1 MSVWKVSGGR
11 ELHGDI
17 KIQGSK
23 NAVLPIMSAAI
34 IRGCETE
41 LLNCPQLSDV
51 EAAMAILRHLG
62 CKAEREG
69 DTVWIDSRGMNR
81 TDIPHDLMRE
91 MRSSVI
97 FLGAILARAHEAE
110 LSYPGGCEL
119 GPRPIDLHLEA
130 LRSLGA
136 EISEQGGNLYCRDKG
151 LKGARINLSFPSVG
165 ATENAMLAACGA
177 EGETIITNAARE
189 PEIIDLQDYLRK
201 LGVSIVG
208 AGTPTITINGII
220 PQENVG
226 HRVMTDRIVS
236 ATALCCTASAGG
248 CITLRGVVPA
258 YFETVTTAL
267 EQMGCQIERRTNTL
281 TITAKGK
288 LHAPRPIVTRPYPG
302 FPTDAQPLLM
312 AASLK
317 AEGTTVFTENIFENR
332 YRHVVELSR
341 LGADVSVVGRVAVVT
356 GVRELVGAPVTAT
369 DLRGGAALVAAALGA
384 HGTTTVYD
392 TGHIVRGYDEF
403 EKMLLDIGADVRYE
417 QERLAS
423 AI

>member
-1 MSVWKVSGGR
+1 MGVWKVSGGK
-11 ELHGDI
+11 ELHGEI

-62 CKAEREG
+62 CRAEREG

-81 TDIPHDLMRE
+81 TDIPHELMRE

-97 FLGAILARAHEAE
+97 FLGAILARTHEAA

-136 EISEQGGNLYCRDKG
+136 EISEQGGKLYCRDDG

-165 ATENAMLAACGA
+165 ATENAMLAACSA
-177 EGETIITNAARE
+177 EGETVITNAARE

-201 LGVSIVG
+201 LGVSIWG
-208 AGTPTITINGII
+208 AGTPTITINGIV
-220 PQENVG
+220 QKERVG

-236 ATALCCTASAGG
+236 ATALCCAASAGG
-248 CITLRGVVPA
+248 CVTLKGVLPA

-267 EQMGCQIERRTNTL
+267 EQMGCEIERKSNAVTL
-281 TITAKGK
+281 RSNGR
-288 LHAPRPIVTRPYPG
+288 LNAPRPIVTRPYPG

-332 YRHVVELSR
+332 YRHAVELRR
-341 LGADVSVVGRVAVVT
+341 LGADISVVGRVAVVT
-356 GVRELVGAPVTAT
+356 GVRTLTAAPVTAT
-369 DLRGGAALVAAALGA
+369 DLRGGAALIAAALGA
-384 HGTTTVYD
+384 QGETSVYD
-392 TGHIVRGYDEF
+392 TGHIIRGYDRF
-403 EKMLLDIGADVRYE
+403 EEMLCELGADVHFE
-417 QERLAS
+417 PERLAP